1 MHTQGVGKTMPSRNT
16 IKQLDTVKTRKEF
29 LPSLVVVT
37 VQVAWIIM
45 VIQFPWLSC
54 KKDYPKILFH
64 GLQGLFSRYHM
75 YRMSQYGLNARTAKI
90 IKLVDPKKGSS
101 EKMVRRLA
109 VPTQRMIQSR
119 QDLGMRIER
128 RQRPPSRSLWVA
140 QLHICAF
147 SGRMRSMHSEYS
159 F

>member
-1 MHTQGVGKTMPSRNT
+1 
-16 IKQLDTVKTRKEF
+16 
-29 LPSLVVVT
+29 
-37 VQVAWIIM
+37 
-45 VIQFPWLSC
+45 
-54 KKDYPKILFH
+54 
-64 GLQGLFSRYHM
+64 
-75 YRMSQYGLNARTAKI
+75 MSQYGLNARTAKI

-128 RQRPPSRSLWVA
+128 PQRPPSRSLWVA
-140 QLHICAF
+140 QLHICTF